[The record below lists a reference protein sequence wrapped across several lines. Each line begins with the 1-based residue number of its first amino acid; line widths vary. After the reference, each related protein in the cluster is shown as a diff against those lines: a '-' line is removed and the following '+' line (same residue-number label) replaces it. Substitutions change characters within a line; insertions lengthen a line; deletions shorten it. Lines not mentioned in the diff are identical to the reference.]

1 MSDIVIKGVR
11 CSYLHWAEPKETP
24 SGDLKFSVSLL
35 IPEDDKENLA
45 FIQTAIK
52 EAIKKGVDD
61 NKFSRAQSKS
71 LRLPLRN
78 GTEEHES
85 GARGKEYDGHFFL
98 NANSNRQPGVVDEK
112 RQPII
117 DVNDFYSG
125 CYCHAHVNF
134 FPYNTAGNRG
144 IGVGL
149 NNLMKVKDGDRLDGR
164 KSAEDAFSEFG
175 DAPAAGPDVGDGG
188 DGDDVF

>member
-1 MSDIVIKGVR
+1 MDIVIKNVR
-11 CSYLHWAEPKETP
+11 FSYLHWAEPKETP
-24 SGDLKFSVSLL
+24 SGDLKFSASIL
-35 IPEDDKENLA
+35 IPKDDKENLA
-45 FIQTAIK
+45 AIDQAIK
-52 EAIKKGVDD
+52 DATKKGVED
-61 NKFSRAQSKS
+61 NKFSRAQAKS
-71 LRLPLRN
+71 LRLPLRD
-78 GTEEHES
+78 GSEEHES

-98 NANSNRQPGVVDEK
+98 NANSNRQPGTVDEK

-125 CYCHAHVNF
+125 CFGHAHVNF

-149 NNLMKVKDGDRLDGR
+149 NNLMKTKDGDRLDGR

-175 DAPAAGPDVGDGG
+175 DAGPDVGDGHDG